1 MTGQTL
7 VEKILSA
14 KLDRR
19 VHAGDVV
26 VVPVDR
32 VLLQDASAARVFD
45 RIGQLEAERFARA
58 DRTVLFVDHGVPA
71 PTAEIAAHHR
81 MLRAR
86 SAEMGITYHVAG
98 EGISHQV
105 MVERYARPGEL
116 IVGADS
122 HTCTAGGIG
131 ALGLGM
137 GSSDVAVAI
146 TLGETWLRVPEAIS
160 VEVTGTLRPGITTK
174 DVMLRLVGH
183 LGGAG
188 ADYASLEFGGPGID
202 GLSIDDR
209 LVLANLAAETGAKC
223 GLVPVD
229 GVTRKWLGGQGR
241 SGEFEDLAADDD
253 ATYERHL
260 KVDLSTQEA
269 MIARPGDHDDTTQVG
284 ELEGMAVHQI
294 VIGSCTNGRVADFE
308 AAAAVLKG
316 RHVAPGTSLLL
327 APASRRVVDALTRSG
342 ALGDLLDAGA
352 VLLPPGC
359 GPCVGI
365 HQGVLGPGDVCMAT
379 QSRNFAGRMGDPTA
393 QILLASPVTAA
404 ATAIRGVVTAPGE
417 FVDGA

>member
-1 MTGQTL
+1 MSGQTL

-19 VHAGDVV
+19 VHAGEVV

-32 VLLQDASAARVFD
+32 ILMQDASAARVFD
-45 RIGQLEAERFARA
+45 RLALLDRASWARA

-71 PTAEIAAHHR
+71 PTAAVAAHHR
-81 MLRAR
+81 QLRSR
-86 SAEMGITYHVAG
+86 CEERGITFLAG
-98 EGISHQV
+98 GAGISHQV
-105 MVERYARPGEL
+105 MVERYARPGDVVL
-116 IVGADS
+116 GADS

-146 TLGETWLRVPEAIS
+146 ALGETWLRVPDAIS
-160 VEVTGTLRPGITTK
+160 VEVNGALAPGITTK

-183 LGGAG
+183 LGGTG
-188 ADYASLEFGGPGID
+188 GDYASLEFRGPGLTT
-202 GLSIDDR
+202 LSVDDR

-229 GVTRKWLGGQGR
+229 DTTRAW
-241 SGEFEDLAADDD
+241 LAAHGRPDDVD
-253 ATYERHL
+253 ALEADADAPYERHL

-269 MIARPGDHDDTTQVG
+269 MIARPGHHDDTTEVRELAGTAVNQV
-284 ELEGMAVHQI
+284 
-294 VIGSCTNGRVADFE
+294 VIGSCTNGRAADFE

-316 RHVAPGTSLLL
+316 RRVAPGVSLLL
-327 APASRRVVDALTRSG
+327 APASRRVVDDLNRSG
-342 ALGDLLDAGA
+342 TLTTLIEAGG

-365 HQGVLGPGDVCMAT
+365 HQGVLGPGDVCLAT
-379 QSRNFAGRMGDPTA
+379 QSRNFPGRMGDPSA

-404 ATAIRGVVTAPGE
+404 ATAVRGVVTEPKE